1 MAGEADLKTHF
12 TTLGLPVEAQTWL
25 LELWN
30 LTQVLDDAADG
41 DKADPLAVRR
51 ATWAIFQNMP
61 LNDFYRQYV
70 AILQPVMVLQLLKWE
85 AANAVEAMGK
95 PDEKSYVW
103 RAGFY
108 EVVLMCCHLC
118 GINDAGHACM
128 EMYGETYA
136 EYLEDQKC
144 PGL

>member
-1 MAGEADLKTHF
+1 MVAEADLQKHF
-12 TTLGLPVEAQTWL
+12 DTIGLPPQAQAWL
-25 LELWN
+25 LDLWN
-30 LTQVLDDAADG
+30 LIQVLDDATDG

-70 AILQPVMVLQLLKWE
+70 AILQPVLVLQLLKWE
-85 AANAVEAMGK
+85 GANVVEARGEAN
-95 PDEKSYVW
+95 EKSYVW

-118 GINDAGHACM
+118 GLNDMAHACM
-128 EMYGETYA
+128 EMYGETFD
-136 EYLEDQKC
+136 EYKEGQSC
-144 PGL
+144 RVH